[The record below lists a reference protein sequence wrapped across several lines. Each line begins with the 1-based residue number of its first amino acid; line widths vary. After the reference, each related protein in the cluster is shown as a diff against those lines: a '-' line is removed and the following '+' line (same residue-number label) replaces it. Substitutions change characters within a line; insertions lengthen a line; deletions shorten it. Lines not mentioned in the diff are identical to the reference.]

1 MFVLQ
6 KITIK
11 MSVVLL
17 MWTLL
22 NQQRFSAT
30 IVRVTP
36 RNVREIER

>member
-30 IVRVTP
+30 IVGVTP
-36 RNVREIER
+36 QNVG